1 MSFFLCNFAAKIRTK
16 SLISM
21 KNLLKSSLL
30 FAAGAAVGAAVV
42 LLATTEEGAQVRE
55 KIKNLVKEAGDAI
68 QEAREEVTNPK
79 HEA

>member
-1 MSFFLCNFAAKIRTK
+1 
-16 SLISM
+16 M

-30 FAAGAAVGAAVV
+30 FAAGAAVGAVVV

-79 HEA
+79 QEA

>member
-1 MSFFLCNFAAKIRTK
+1 
-16 SLISM
+16 M

-42 LLATTEEGAQVRE
+42 LLATTEKGAQVRE

-79 HEA
+79 QEA